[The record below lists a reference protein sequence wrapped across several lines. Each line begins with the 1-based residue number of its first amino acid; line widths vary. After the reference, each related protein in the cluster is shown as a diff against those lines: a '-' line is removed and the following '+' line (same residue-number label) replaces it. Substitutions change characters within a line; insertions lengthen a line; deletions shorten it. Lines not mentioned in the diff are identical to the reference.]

1 MAVFTKF
8 EGADGQHVL
17 STVRHLQRIRIKREG
32 GLAMQPPDDDDDD
45 IKTTIKE
52 ENTKKSPTTSGQG
65 LASGGA
71 VVKAASPTA
80 AASKSAGTKSKSLI
94 PEKDFAKDDGVG
106 RMQHATLCFQVLLY
120 NKLTINKR
128 STN

>member
-32 GLAMQPPDDDDDD
+32 GLAMQAPEDDDDG
-45 IKTTIKE
+45 IVTNIKE
-52 ENTKKSPTTSGQG
+52 ENTKKSPTAAGQ
-65 LASGGA
+65 ASGGA

-80 AASKSAGTKSKSLI
+80 AAKTSGTKSKSSSSLI
-94 PEKDFAKDDGVG
+94 PEKDFGKDDGVG
-106 RMQHATLCFQVLLY
+106 RMQHATLCFQV
-120 NKLTINKR
+120 
-128 STN
+128 S